1 MNLERAL
8 AAVGRDLD
16 VPEAPDL
23 VPAVLAQIGP
33 RSATGRPARR
43 RWVLAVAL
51 IVVAAI
57 AATLAIPDAR
67 SALFRFL
74 SIGGER
80 IEVVDSLPEVPVQE
94 DLELTLGEEITL
106 DEARAVSA
114 FPLRELE
121 EPPDRVFVG
130 ERGTIWFLYGSADE
144 PRVLVAQSSL
154 RLPADEEILLKKL
167 AGPETRVEWVQVDGS
182 PGVFLSGESHF
193 LYLLDEY
200 GFVVEDS
207 ARLARDVLIWERD
220 GVGYR
225 IEGDFELEDALR
237 VAASLD

>member
-8 AAVGRDLD
+8 AAVGRELD
-16 VPEAPDL
+16 VPETPDL
-23 VPAVLAQIGP
+23 VTAVLAQIGS
-33 RSATGRPARR
+33 RSAPARPARR
-43 RWVLAVAL
+43 RWALAIAL
-51 IVVAAI
+51 IVVAVL

-94 DLELTLGEEITL
+94 DLALTLGEEVTL
-106 DEARAVSA
+106 EEARDASS
-114 FPLRELE
+114 FPLRELD
-121 EPPDRVFVG
+121 EPPDRVFRG
-130 ERGTIWFLYGSADE
+130 DRGTVWFLYGSE
-144 PRVLVAQSSL
+144 ERPRLLVAQSSL
-154 RLPADEEILLKKL
+154 RLPMDEGILLKKL
-167 AGPETRVEWVQVDGS
+167 AGPGTRVEIVDVDGS

-193 LYLLDEY
+193 LFLLDEY
-200 GFVVEDS
+200 GLVVEDS

-225 IEGDFELEDALR
+225 LEGDIELDEALR
-237 VAASLD
+237 VAESLD

>member
-23 VPAVLAQIGP
+23 VPAVLAQIGSRP
-33 RSATGRPARR
+33 APARPARR
-43 RWVLAVAL
+43 RWALAIAL
-51 IVVAAI
+51 IVVAAL

-94 DLELTLGEEITL
+94 DLALTLGEEITL

-114 FPLRELE
+114 FPLRELD

-130 ERGTIWFLYGSADE
+130 DRGTVWFLYGSE
-144 PRVLVAQSSL
+144 EQPRLLVAQSSL
-154 RLPADEEILLKKL
+154 RLPTDEEILLKKL
-167 AGPETRVEWVQVDGS
+167 AGPGTRVEIVDVDGA

-193 LYLLDEY
+193 LFLLDEY
-200 GFVVEDS
+200 GLVVEDT
-207 ARLARDVLIWERD
+207 ARLAHDVLIWERD
-220 GVGYR
+220 GVGFR
-225 IEGDFELEDALR
+225 LEGDFELDEALR
-237 VAASLD
+237 VAESLD

>member
-1 MNLERAL
+1 MNLEHAL
-8 AAVGRDLD
+8 AAIGRDLE

-33 RSATGRPARR
+33 RSAPDRPARR
-43 RWVLAVAL
+43 RWVLAVAV
-51 IVVAAI
+51 IVVAAL

-80 IEVVDSLPEVPVQE
+80 IEVVDSLPEVRVQE
-94 DLELTLGEEITL
+94 DLALTLGEEITL
-106 DEARAVSA
+106 DEAREASEL
-114 FPLRELE
+114 PLRELDD
-121 EPPDRVFVG
+121 PPDRVFLG
-130 ERGTIWFLYGSADE
+130 DRGTIWFLYGSEEE
-144 PRVLVAQSSL
+144 PRLLVAQSSL
-154 RLPADEEILLKKL
+154 RLPSDEEILLKKL
-167 AGPETRVEWVQVDGS
+167 AGPGTRVERVDVHGS

-200 GFVVEDS
+200 GLVVEDS

-225 IEGDFELEDALR
+225 LEGEFELEEALR
-237 VAASLD
+237 IAEALR